1 MLVGVHVGVFE
12 GVKVALF
19 LNCSFSL
26 LPGPLL
32 TDSHLLFSSSCA
44 LRRLGQVME
53 LEFTVLLPQ
62 SHCWGSA
69 VRGQAFCPLHVL
81 DCRWS
86 EHF

>member
-32 TDSHLLFSSSCA
+32 TDSHLLFSSS
-44 LRRLGQVME
+44 
-53 LEFTVLLPQ
+53 
-62 SHCWGSA
+62 
-69 VRGQAFCPLHVL
+69 
-81 DCRWS
+81 
-86 EHF
+86 